1 MKQRIFVS
9 LVGLL
14 ALLAVPAAYAEL
26 RIEITRGVSEAVP
39 IAVVP
44 FGFEGQG
51 AAPAVDVAAVIASDL
66 AFSGRFAPMD
76 RRDMVTKPT
85 RPEQV
90 RLEDWR
96 LLKTDIVV
104 VGRLKPAAA
113 GRYEIEFHVFDVFR
127 GQPLMGFTMPAPADN
142 LRGAAHRISDVIFER
157 LTGVP
162 GIFSTRITYV
172 TVDRPAGKARY
183 RLWLA
188 DADGGRPGVIAE
200 SGQPIMSPAWSPDGR
215 RIAYVSFETG
225 ASVVFVQELATGKR
239 EIVSSAPGI
248 NGAPAWSPDGSRLAL
263 VLGGRDGNLD
273 IHVLTLATKELKRLT
288 THPAIDTEPDWAP
301 DGRSVYFTS
310 DRAGG
315 PQIYRVGLD
324 GANPQRVTFQGNY
337 NARPRVSPDGETL
350 AVVHNDRGNFRIGL
364 VDMKRNT
371 LRILSDGR
379 EDESPSFAPNGSM
392 IIYATRQGGRGVLAA
407 VSVDGRVQQRIAAT
421 EGDVRE
427 PVWSPYARAR

>member
-1 MKQRIFVS
+1 MRHRITI
-9 LVGLL
+9 LILGLA
-14 ALLAVPAAYAEL
+14 ALLVAPVTLAEL
-26 RIEITRGVSEAVP
+26 RIEITRGVSQAVP
-39 IAVVP
+39 IAIVP
-44 FGFEGQG
+44 FAFEGEG
-51 AAPAVDVAAVIASDL
+51 AARMDVAAVIAADL
-66 AFSGRFAPMD
+66 ASSGRFAPMD
-76 RRDMVTKPT
+76 RGDMVSRPT

-96 LLKTDIVV
+96 LLKTDVV
-104 VGRLKPAAA
+104 VIGRIKPAGS

-127 GQPLMGFTMPAPADN
+127 GQALMAYNQPASADN
-142 LRGAAHRISDVIFER
+142 LRGAAHRIADMIFER

-162 GIFSTRITYV
+162 GVFSTRIAYV
-172 TVDRPAGKARY
+172 TVDRPDGKARY

-188 DADGGRPGVIAE
+188 DADGGRPRSIAD
-200 SGQPIMSPAWSPDGR
+200 SPQPIMSPAWSPDSR

-225 ASVVFVQELATGKR
+225 VSSIFVQQLSSGDR
-239 EIVSSAPGI
+239 QVVSSHAGI

-273 IHVLTLATKELKRLT
+273 IHVLTLATKELRRLT
-288 THPAIDTEPDWAP
+288 THPAIDTEPAWAP

-315 PQIYRVGLD
+315 PQVYQVGLD
-324 GANPQRVTFQGNY
+324 GKNPRRVTFEGNY
-337 NARPRVSPDGETL
+337 NARPRLSPDGQQL

-364 VDMKRNT
+364 VDLGRGS

-379 EDESPSFAPNGSM
+379 QDESPSFAPNGSM
-392 IIYATRQGGRGVLAA
+392 IIYATREGGQGVLAA
-407 VSVDGRVQQRIAAT
+407 VSTDGRVQQRIAAT

-427 PVWSPYARAR
+427 PVWSPYAR